1 MANHIGIDIG
11 TSAVKAVRVRSQFKR
26 LRIEAIATVDVLT
39 AGSVEAAVVQ
49 ALAEVTGGKP
59 QLHDGLAA
67 ALAGDRT
74 AVRILSIPASAQ
86 RQIGD
91 VLPFELESAVPFDIA
106 EAVWDYR
113 ILTAAR
119 PTGVKDGHLA
129 VLTVVARVEDARER
143 IDFMKSATG
152 QEPEA
157 LGVGAFPFANVLP
170 YLAAAPQQPTE
181 PGAPAVLPGPG
192 SVLFLDL
199 GQKRSDILVVNG
211 EEPVFS
217 RTMTIGAEGLP
228 GTAAKLARELKTSI
242 AALRAAGHAEPSR
255 VILCGGGAFISG
267 AEAYLSAELGMH
279 LEVLSLRG
287 LEFAETVA
295 PDAMT
300 HAARWS
306 KALGL
311 ALSLGSR
318 PLDVN
323 LRKGPLGFERGFA
336 WLKEKIPVLA
346 GLTAVVMLGFM
357 LSALVELLALSKERT
372 TLEKSLETVTGEVL
386 GERTS
391 SAEKATS
398 LLAAQNAG
406 ADEDP
411 MVHADAFDVLARLT
425 EVIPQSAAH
434 DIEELDVQKGHVR
447 VNGVVAS
454 VNDAQAI
461 AASLKGDKDDSCFSD
476 VKITRTTQVI
486 GQDRQKYVLEFDLKC
501 PEDQKVKKKDPSAA
515 ASATATATASGGSK

>member
-26 LRIEAIATVDVLT
+26 LRIEAIATVDVLA

-49 ALAEVTGGKP
+49 ALSAVTGGKP

-86 RQIGD
+86 RQMGE
-91 VLPFELESAVPFDIA
+91 VLPFELESAVPFDIS

-143 IDFMKSATG
+143 IDFLKSATG

-170 YLAAAPQQPTE
+170 YLAAAPQQAGAA
-181 PGAPAVLPGPG
+181 GAPVLAGGG

-228 GTAAKLARELKTSI
+228 GTASKLARELKTSL

-267 AEAYLSAELGMH
+267 AEAYLSAELGMP
-279 LEVLSLRG
+279 LEVLGLRG

-300 HAARWS
+300 NAPRWS

-336 WLKEKIPVLA
+336 WVKEKLPVLA

-391 SAEKATS
+391 SAEKATT

-411 MVHADAFDVLARLT
+411 MVHADAFDVLAKLT
-425 EVIPQSAAH
+425 DVIPQSAAH

-501 PEDQKVKKKDPSAA
+501 PEDQKVKKKDPSAGA
-515 ASATATATASGGSK
+515 AATATATASGGSK